1 MANYVELQN
10 QLIKDYKIIH
20 EPDSKCW
27 KRTHVHVKQRRI
39 CKHHIK
45 ESYQALFIL
54 LHEIGH
60 IMTDRPGMKRA
71 ESESEAIIWQVA
83 KMREFGFKIKQKEL
97 KKYKDYVRMTYD
109 RGVRRGLS
117 KRIKS
122 KLYM

>member
-1 MANYVELQN
+1 
-10 QLIKDYKIIH
+10 
-20 EPDSKCW
+20 
-27 KRTHVHVKQRRI
+27 
-39 CKHHIK
+39 
-45 ESYQALFIL
+45 
-54 LHEIGH
+54 
-60 IMTDRPGMKRA
+60 MTDRPGMKRA